1 MATKNFLSLENLTQY
16 DGLIKQYI
24 GTEDAKSIKSITV
37 VGNTVSFFKTAD
49 ASGTASYTVN
59 LPDVSGFMDKIASAE
74 GDKVVVSNSNGQV
87 SESDID
93 VNTLVTGYFGGHEP
107 VNGEV
112 ITYDGVNGDIGASG
126 TVLSD
131 LATNAFVGTIPA
143 GATATTVVGYAE
155 EVADA
160 LEDSLATVA
169 KSGAAEDVSYD
180 NTDSGLTADDV
191 QGAIDELAEASAG
204 GVASKTVYMV
214 ASGSTSDYAQVYDVY
229 QGASGSSA
237 SPVPAEKI
245 GSINIPKDKVV
256 ESGSVGTVTTPDV
269 PYPGAQVGDK
279 YIELVLQNVANP
291 LYIPA
296 NSLVDIYTAEQDATQ
311 VQLVIDGNNEI
322 SATIVAGSI
331 GTAELTNSAVT
342 TAKIDAGAVTTAKIA
357 DDAVTADKVSIAAHT
372 EAQTASTD
380 GLALSV
386 TTTDGQVTAVSG
398 SIAAETYDDYGA
410 AANALTN
417 AQGYTD
423 SAIAGLDASV
433 AQTSGTD
440 GLALSLTEVDGVVTA
455 ISGSIASGTYDASG
469 AAATAKS
476 EVIGAS
482 GDAASAS
489 TVYGAK
495 AYADAATAP
504 IASSDIAALFE

>member
-1 MATKNFLSLENLTQY
+1 MATKNFLSLEGLTQY

-59 LPDVSGFMDKIASAE
+59 LPDVSGFMDKIASAS

-87 SESDID
+87 SESDI
-93 VNTLVTGYFGGHEP
+93 NI
-107 VNGEV
+107 NEV
-112 ITYDGVNGDIGASG
+112 ITGYYTQDASDGDIIVYNDGQISNCG
-126 TVLSD
+126 LS
-131 LATNAFVGTIPA
+131 
-143 GATATTVVGYAE
+143 YE
-155 EVADA
+155 EVATTSDVGEVASA
-160 LEDSLATVA
+160 LETLDLSLAIVA
-169 KSGAAEDVSYD
+169 KSGAAIDVSYD

-214 ASGSTSDYAQVYDVY
+214 ASGSTADYAQVYDVY

-311 VQLVIDGNNEI
+311 VQLVIDSNNEI
-322 SATIVAGSI
+322 SATIVTGSI

-357 DDAVTADKVSIAAHT
+357 DDAVTADKVAIAAHT
-372 EAQTASTD
+372 ETQAASTD

-433 AQTSGTD
+433 AQTAGTD
-440 GLALSLTEVDGVVTA
+440 GLALSVTEVDGVVTA
-455 ISGSIASGTYDASG
+455 ISGSIAANTYDASG